1 MAMSFP
7 FERQADAMDC
17 GPSCLQMVARFYGK
31 KFSLTDLREKSYIS
45 REGVSFLGISEAAEA
60 IGFRTIGVR
69 IPFNKL
75 VEETPLPCIVHW
87 RQKHFVVVYKIKKN
101 TVYVADPAK
110 GLIKYS
116 RDEFEKNWA
125 TTKIDEEKVG
135 LVLILQPSPEFYDQE
150 ETKKR
155 KSGFGFL
162 FRYVNMYRKYFFQIF
177 LGLFIGSLIQL
188 IFPFLTQSIIDIGI
202 NNNDLGFI
210 YLILFAQ
217 LALVIGRMTVE
228 FVRGWLLL
236 HISTR
241 VNVAI
246 ISGFLYKLM
255 TLPLSYFD
263 TKLSGDLLQRIEDN
277 QRIESFLSNTSLSV
291 LFSFV
296 NLVVFGIVLAI
307 YNITIL
313 LVFIAGTTAYIAW
326 VSFFMRSRAQ
336 LDHRRFKQLSDN
348 NARLIDIITGIQE
361 IKLTQSETSKRWD
374 WENIQAS
381 LFKTRVKAMSLSQ
394 YQLAGGKFINEASN
408 IIITIIAATAVL
420 SGSMTLGMMLAVQ
433 FIIGQLNI
441 PVNQMVVFFRTA
453 QDARMSLDRISEV
466 HSSQPEESE
475 EEMKVKSLP
484 ANKSIYVN
492 SLSFQYEGPR
502 SPYVL
507 KDIDIVIP
515 ERKVTAL
522 VGTSGSGKTTLLKL
536 ILGFYKPVEGDIMVG
551 DTRLK
556 NLSLKLWRSRVG
568 VVMQDGYIF
577 PDSIANNISPG
588 VDIIDREKLNKAIS
602 IANISE
608 FVETLPL
615 GINTRI
621 GHNGHGL
628 SQGQKQR
635 ILIARA
641 VYKNPEYLFFDEATN
656 SLDAVNE
663 KQIVENLD
671 EFFSGKTVLV
681 IAHRL
686 STVRNADNIMV
697 IDKGRMIESG
707 THNELIDKKGVYYNL
722 VREQLE
728 LGS

>member
-1 MAMSFP
+1 MSFP

>member
-1 MAMSFP
+1 
-7 FERQADAMDC
+7 MDC
-17 GPSCLQMVARFYGK
+17 GPTCLQMVARFYGK
-31 KFSLTDLREKSYIS
+31 KISLPDLRSKSYIT
-45 REGVSFLGISEAAEA
+45 REGVSFLGISEAAES

-69 IPFNKL
+69 IPFTKL
-75 VEETPLPCIVHW
+75 AEETPLPCIVHW
-87 RQKHFVVVYKIKKN
+87 RQKHFVVVHKIKKDS
-101 TVYVADPAK
+101 VHIADPAR
-110 GLIKYS
+110 GLVKYS
-116 RDEFEKNWA
+116 REEFEKNWA
-125 TTKIDEEKVG
+125 MTTIDEEKVG
-135 LVLILQPSPEFYDQE
+135 LVLILQPTPEFYEQE
-150 ETKKR
+150 EAKKG
-155 KSGFGFL
+155 KSGFSFL
-162 FRYVNMYRKYFFQIF
+162 LRYIKMYRKYFFQIF

-188 IFPFLTQSIIDIGI
+188 IFPFLTQSVIDIGI
-202 NNNDLGFI
+202 NTNDLGFI

-217 LALVIGRMTVE
+217 LALVMGRMTVE

-246 ISGFLYKLM
+246 VSSFLYKLM
-255 TLPLSYFD
+255 ALPVSYFD

-296 NLVVFGIVLAI
+296 NLLVFGIVLAI
-307 YNITIL
+307 YNLTIL
-313 LVFIAGTTAYIAW
+313 LIFIAGTTFYIAW

-336 LDHRRFKQLSDN
+336 LDHKRFKQLSDN
-348 NARLIDIITGIQE
+348 NAKLIDIITGMQE

-374 WENIQAS
+374 WENVQAS

-394 YQLAGGKFINEASN
+394 YQLAGGRLINEASN
-408 IIITIIAATAVL
+408 VLITIIAATAVL

-453 QDARMSLDRISEV
+453 QDARMSLDRLSEIQA
-466 HSSQPEESE
+466 SQPEELE
-475 EEMKVKSLP
+475 DDMKVKNLP
-484 ANKSIYVN
+484 ANKSIYIN
-492 SLSFQYEGPR
+492 NLSFQYEGPR
-502 SPYVL
+502 SPFVL

-515 ERKVTAL
+515 EKKITAV
-522 VGTSGSGKTTLLKL
+522 VGTSGSGKTTMLKL
-536 ILGFYKPVEGDIMVG
+536 MLGFYNPVEGDILVG
-551 DTRLK
+551 DTNLR
-556 NLSLKLWRSRVG
+556 NLSLKVWRQKIG

-577 PDSIANNISPG
+577 PDTIANNIAPG
-588 VDIIDREKLNKAIS
+588 VDVIDKDKLLKSIS
-602 IANISE
+602 IANIND
-608 FVETLPL
+608 FVDTLPL

-641 VYKNPEYLFFDEATN
+641 IYKNPDYLFFDEATN
-656 SLDAVNE
+656 SLDAANE
-663 KQIVENLD
+663 KQIVANLN
-671 EFFSGKTVLV
+671 EFFSGKTVLI

-686 STVRNADNIMV
+686 STVRNSDNIVV

-707 THNELIDKKGVYYNL
+707 THPELISRKGIYYNL
-722 VREQLE
+722 VRDQLE
-728 LGS
+728 LGN

>member
-1 MAMSFP
+1 
-7 FERQADAMDC
+7 MDC

-31 KFSLTDLREKSYIS
+31 KFSLPDLREKSYIT
-45 REGVSFLGISEAAEA
+45 REGVSFLGISEAAES
-60 IGFRTIGVR
+60 IGFKTIGVR
-69 IPFNKL
+69 IPFPKL
-75 VEETPLPCIVHW
+75 AEETPLPCIVHW
-87 RQKHFVVVYKIKKN
+87 RQKHFVVVYKIKKD
-101 TVYVADPAK
+101 TVYVADPAR
-110 GLIKYS
+110 GLVKYS

-135 LVLILQPSPEFYDQE
+135 LVLILQPTPEFYEHEDAKE
-150 ETKKR
+150 G

-162 FRYVNMYRKYFFQIF
+162 FRYVKMYRKYFFQIF
-177 LGLFIGSLIQL
+177 LGLLIGSLIQL

-202 NNNDLGFI
+202 NTNDLGFI

-246 ISGFLYKLM
+246 VSGFLYKLM
-255 TLPLSYFD
+255 ALPISYFD

-277 QRIESFLSNTSLSV
+277 QRIESFLSNTSLNV

-307 YNITIL
+307 YNLTIL
-313 LVFIAGTTAYIAW
+313 LIFIAGTTIYIAW
-326 VSFFMRSRAQ
+326 VSFFMRSRAR

-348 NARLIDIITGIQE
+348 NARLIDIITGMQE
-361 IKLTQSETSKRWD
+361 IKLTQSETSKRWN
-374 WENIQAS
+374 WENVQAS

-408 IIITIIAATAVL
+408 VLITIIAATAVL

-453 QDARMSLDRISEV
+453 QDARMSLDRLSEV
-466 HSSQPEESE
+466 HSSEPEESE
-475 EEMKVKSLP
+475 DEMKVKSLP

-492 SLSFQYEGPR
+492 NLSFQYEGPR
-502 SPYVL
+502 SPFVL

-515 ERKVTAL
+515 EKKVTAL
-522 VGTSGSGKTTLLKL
+522 VGTSGSGKTTLLKI
-536 ILGFYKPVEGDIMVG
+536 ILGFYNPVLGDILVG
-551 DTRLK
+551 DTNLG
-556 NLSLKLWRSRVG
+556 NLSLKVWRSRVG

-577 PDSIANNISPG
+577 PDSIANNIAPG
-588 VDIIDREKLNKAIS
+588 VEVIDREKLSKAIS
-602 IANISE
+602 IANISD
-608 FVETLPL
+608 FVDTLPL

-621 GHNGHGL
+621 GHTGHGL

-641 VYKNPEYLFFDEATN
+641 VYKNPDYLFFDEATN
-656 SLDAVNE
+656 SLDTVNE
-663 KQIVENLD
+663 KKIVENLNQ
-671 EFFSGKTVLV
+671 FFSGKTVLV

-707 THNELIDKKGVYYNL
+707 THNELIDKKGIYYNL